1 MKLYVA
7 ESKLEI
13 SCNIIDDFRR
23 QYELALDK
31 IYDLQGE
38 IDELVDECCQQ
49 KQTILTLNSK
59 LSQIQKKY
67 KTQSQL
73 HFKITKI
80 EKFSKCCIIISFSF
94 MDSFIVLMT
103 LREGKR

>member
-67 KTQSQL
+67 KTQSEQ
-73 HFKITKI
+73 FIKYCSDITI
-80 EKFSKCCIIISFSF
+80 TNLESIRNGRDIIKKLL
-94 MDSFIVLMT
+94 VN
-103 LREGKR
+103 KKQK